1 MALKK
6 NSGPMLFCE
15 WVIGGPLPAARR
27 ARQPKPP
34 KPSPPPPP
42 PPRDVIRVEVTTDDE
57 KEEDT
62 LKITFPRSGRAA
74 SPAAIE
80 ETTTEAVV
88 KKVRFEEGKKGV
100 KKSAMK
106 QLKNDESDSS
116 ATLAESSSD
125 GDSSDAS
132 SKDDDKKDDKKG
144 QASSDESESDGEPH
158 PTCKCSRCVKRRKK
172 SGKEKV
178 NKAKECESDESAAT
192 DSASEDEKPKK
203 KESKKSNKNQQENQQ
218 SNKKDKNKGKKKESS
233 DTDDEAAE
241 SGKETTDEEK
251 ETKPAMTKAE
261 KKKAAAA
268 EKNKKEEKTA
278 KAGQDEKSSAPASK
292 SLPFDAYPSAFPG
305 PHARRPNLIAPIRAQ
320 VVQTEDVVET
330 PDDPPPNAFYDAAAN
345 IMRVYYGPV
354 YGNHNPQSQSL
365 YPRREA
371 AGRPLPV
378 GMPHP
383 LQNPYYHGFQNVPG
397 YDQNG
402 MPVAGEWNNNNGAGP
417 FGQQQQPGFPPL
429 VVNPMF
435 QQQQQ
440 CQEAR
445 GGRYTKGAF
454 SRTSPVAAPA
464 PSVSQADDKTGGNNV
479 LPTSN
484 VCDFL
489 SSEGL
494 VKT

>member
-27 ARQPKPP
+27 ARKPKPP
-34 KPSPPPPP
+34 KPKPAPPP

-62 LKITFPRSGRAA
+62 LKIIFPRSGRAA
-74 SPAAIE
+74 SPAAVE
-80 ETTTEAVV
+80 EKAVEAVV
-88 KKVRFEEGKKGV
+88 KKVRFEEGKKSA

-125 GDSSDAS
+125 GDSSDAP
-132 SKDDDKKDDKKG
+132 SKDDDKRG

-158 PTCKCSRCVKRRKK
+158 PTCKCSRCVRRRKK
-172 SGKEKV
+172 NGKG
-178 NKAKECESDESAAT
+178 KASKSKECESDDSAAT
-192 DSASEDEKPKK
+192 DSASEDEQPKQ
-203 KESKKSNKNQQENQQ
+203 KEPKKSNKKQQENQQ
-218 SNKKDKNKGKKKESS
+218 SNKKEKDKGKKKETS
-233 DTDDEAAE
+233 DTDDEASE

-251 ETKPAMTKAE
+251 KTKPAMTKAE

-268 EKNKKEEKTA
+268 GKNKKEEKAA
-278 KAGQDEKSSAPASK
+278 KISENEKTSAPASK
-292 SLPFDAYPSAFPG
+292 SSPSDSYPSTFPG

-383 LQNPYYHGFQNVPG
+383 MQNPYYYGFQNVPG

-402 MPVAGEWNNNNGAGP
+402 MPVAGEWSNGNGGP
-417 FGQQQQPGFPPL
+417 FGQQQQPGFPPF
-429 VVNPMF
+429 VVNSMF
-435 QQQQQ
+435 KQQQGQ
-440 CQEAR
+440 
-445 GGRYTKGAF
+445 GGQYTKGAF
-454 SRTSPVAAPA
+454 SRTSPVAPAA
-464 PSVSQADDKTGGNNV
+464 PSVSQADDKAGGNNV

-484 VCDFL
+484 VCCL
-489 SSEGL
+489 PSHSWGAWW
-494 VKT
+494 KHKKN